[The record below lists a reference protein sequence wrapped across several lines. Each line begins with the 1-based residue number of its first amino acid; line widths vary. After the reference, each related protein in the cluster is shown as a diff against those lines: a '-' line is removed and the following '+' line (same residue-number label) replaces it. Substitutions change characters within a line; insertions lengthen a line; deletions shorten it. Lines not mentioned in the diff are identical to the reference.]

1 MSRVEN
7 RVENRT
13 VIKAEPEKV
22 FAMLAERTN
31 APKLVPHLEKV
42 WDIKPA
48 VAGVGQTWK
57 WAFKLF
63 GMSFEGTAEMIE
75 FSPGHRLQ
83 FKTTGKLR
91 SYWTYAVER
100 LPNDGGSKVT
110 VSVSHDIPDSILG
123 KVADRVALGKLGES
137 STRQILENLAR
148 QFAPKPATADK
159 SSS

>member
-1 MSRVEN
+1 MRV
-7 RVENRT
+7 RVSHRPPT
-13 VIKAEPEKV
+13 LAAGIALALTLSAAAPS
-22 FAMLAERTN
+22 FAMMPPR
-31 APKLVPHLEKV
+31 V
-42 WDIKPA
+42 

-100 LPNDGGSKVT
+100 LPNDQGSKVT

-159 SSS
+159 STS